1 MTRAVRL
8 GAGGGA
14 AEVTSEAQQQDPLDP
29 RRLLEELKRIR
40 GYRMD
45 SHMAE
50 ELGITR
56 SWLAQIQT
64 GYREMPP
71 NTKLRLLD
79 ALCLDPPRDA
89 LLEWLLPASTRE
101 ALQAWDKA
109 RRENTGPRRGPR
121 VRSPLPTGV
130 GARLQ
135 EERVRLGLTKRALAD
150 ALGATEKTIYNYE
163 RDATSMSVATLEILG
178 KLGADVEYVTFGERA
193 KPRKGRAD

>member
-1 MTRAVRL
+1 
-8 GAGGGA
+8 
-14 AEVTSEAQQQDPLDP
+14 
-29 RRLLEELKRIR
+29 
-40 GYRMD
+40 
-45 SHMAE
+45 
-50 ELGITR
+50 
-56 SWLAQIQT
+56 
-64 GYREMPP
+64 
-71 NTKLRLLD
+71 
-79 ALCLDPPRDA
+79 
-89 LLEWLLPASTRE
+89 
-101 ALQAWDKA
+101 
-109 RRENTGPRRGPR
+109 